1 MRPARRSL
9 AIRFEKSP
17 RESLGPRRPGHDPGP
32 IVADSRSQ
40 PLREILSTVVERI
53 ADAVFITDVDGTIVY
68 VNPAFEQVTGF
79 SREEALGRRPS
90 LLRSGCHDEP
100 FYRRL
105 WDTVLGG
112 DVFRGTLINR
122 RKDGELFHADH
133 TISPLAGADGRCRY
147 LVAVARDITERLQ
160 KERHEAD
167 LETGREVQRR
177 LYPDRAPH
185 LPGFDI
191 AGAALPANFL
201 GGDYYDFVP
210 MTDGALGLT
219 VADVCGHGVGPSLLM
234 AQARAYLRLL
244 ALHHADVGEVLRA
257 LNGLLTVEGSQRE
270 LVTQILVRLDP
281 RSRTITFANAGH
293 PSGLLLAGEGELRR
307 TLSSCDLPL
316 GTFPGR
322 TYPASER
329 IGLEADDILVLFT
342 DGIPESCGPDGEEF
356 GTARVLEVV
365 RGHRHEPARG
375 ILDALCAAA
384 VSFHA
389 GAAPSDDMTAIV
401 CRVDGPPPRG
411 PSRG

>member
-1 MRPARRSL
+1 M
-9 AIRFEKSP
+9 
-17 RESLGPRRPGHDPGP
+17 
-32 IVADSRSQ
+32 ADSRPQ
-40 PLREILSTVVERI
+40 PLREILSNVVERI

-68 VNPAFEQVTGF
+68 VNPAFERLTGF
-79 SREEALGRRPS
+79 AREEALGRRPS

-105 WDTVLGG
+105 WETVLGG
-112 DVFRGTLINR
+112 EVFRGTLINR

-133 TISPLAGADGRCRY
+133 TISPLAGADGGYRY

-167 LETGREVQRR
+167 LATGREVQRR
-177 LYPDRAPH
+177 LYPGRAPQ

-201 GGDYYDFVP
+201 CGDYFDFVP
-210 MTDGALGLT
+210 MTDGTLGLT

-244 ALHHADVGEVLRA
+244 ALHHADVGEVLRS
-257 LNGLLTVEGSQRE
+257 LNDILAVEGSQRE

-281 RSRTITFANAGH
+281 RARAVTYANAGH
-293 PSGLLLAGEGELRR
+293 PSGLLVAGGGELRR

-322 TYPASER
+322 AYPASGR
-329 IGLEADDILVLFT
+329 IALEPADVLVLFT
-342 DGIPESCGPDGEEF
+342 DGIPESTDPTGEEF
-356 GTARVLEVV
+356 GTARILEVV
-365 RGHRHEPARG
+365 RRHCHEPARD
-375 ILDALCAAA
+375 ILDALFAAA

-401 CRVDGPPPRG
+401 CRVDAAATRSQPLEGRSDPG
-411 PSRG
+411 S